1 MREKGGGEGREC
13 RGGQHEAWKEQH
25 VCWPGTPTSVC
36 CTCVG
41 RYCAVAARGG
51 RSVVRMARSGEGRR
65 RAGQDVCTCTVG
77 TIIVNTWRALP
88 NPALRT
94 LQSHDTAHR
103 GSREAA
109 SRRKVPATHDAHRLA
124 GGKLTSEGAERSEG
138 KGEGR
143 EPGRGWSGSGSG
155 VGKTT
160 KKIQDV
166 LVTSSS
172 FLPSCARPCSAPCSP
187 DMFGARRRGPAP
199 SFPPLG
205 GELEAWANGYC
216 PPCRGPVGWER
227 V

>member
-143 EPGRGWSGSGSG
+143 EPGRGWRLVLRGGGLG
-155 VGKTT
+155 VG
-160 KKIQDV
+160 
-166 LVTSSS
+166 
-172 FLPSCARPCSAPCSP
+172 
-187 DMFGARRRGPAP
+187 
-199 SFPPLG
+199 
-205 GELEAWANGYC
+205 
-216 PPCRGPVGWER
+216 VGWER
-227 V
+227 QQKKFKMSS